1 MSNITKDSRY
11 IIFLE
16 TILEKIQIARIEA
29 SKKVNKATIE
39 LYYSIG
45 NLIVEKQTE
54 YGWGKSIV
62 EQLSKDLQ
70 EITDTTISFSERN
83 LWLMRQLFI
92 EYKNYPDLLPYI
104 FNIPWGQNIV
114 ILQKIK
120 DYKAKK
126 YYLKATAGYAW
137 GRTVLINQIKANA
150 YEYHLE
156 NPKQHNFKETLPK
169 HQSEQADKAMK
180 SVYNLEILGINKPI
194 HERQMEK
201 RMVEKI
207 KNVLMELGYGFTF
220 IGNQY
225 KLKGNTKDYYIDL
238 LFYHRGLR
246 CLVAIELKT
255 GEYKAEYAGKLNLY
269 LNLLDQ
275 QVKMEDENP
284 SIGIILCAEKDNFEV
299 EFSLKNFNKPIGVA
313 EYQLTKEL
321 PNKLKGKLPSAIE
334 LKQYLK
340 DKYGFENDKE
350 QLL

>member
-1 MSNITKDSRY
+1 MSELKKDNRY
-11 IIFLE
+11 IKFLE
-16 TILEKIQIARIEA
+16 TILDKIQIARIDA
-29 SKKVNKATIE
+29 SQKVNLATME

-45 NLIVEKQTE
+45 NLIVEKQAG
-54 YGWGKSIV
+54 YGWGSSVV
-62 EQLSKDLQ
+62 EQLSNDLQ
-70 EITDTTISFSERN
+70 EITDATISFSERN
-83 LWLMRQLFI
+83 LWLMKQMFV
-92 EYKNYPDLLPYI
+92 EYKEHEHLLKYV

-120 DYKAKK
+120 DYKARE

-156 NPKQHNFKETLPK
+156 NPKQHNFNETLPK
-169 HQSEQADKAMK
+169 HHSEQADLAMK

-207 KNVLMELGYGFTF
+207 KDLLMELGYGFTF

-225 KLKGNTKDYYIDL
+225 KLKGNTKDYFIDL

-255 GEYKAEYAGKLNLY
+255 GEYKSEYAGKLNLY
-269 LNLLDQ
+269 LNLLDN
-275 QVKMEDENP
+275 QVKMKDENP
-284 SIGIILCAEKDNFEV
+284 SIGIILCAEKDSFEV
-299 EFSLKNFNKPIGVA
+299 EFSLKDFQKPIGVA
-313 EYQLTKEL
+313 EYHLTKEL
-321 PNKLKGKLPSAIE
+321 PDKLKGKLPSAIE
-334 LKQYLK
+334 LKDHLK
-340 DKYGFENDKE
+340 DKYGFEKTSG
-350 QLL
+350 

>member
-1 MSNITKDSRY
+1 MSNIIKDNRY
-11 IIFLE
+11 LKFLE
-16 TILEKIQIARIEA
+16 TILEKIQIARIDA
-29 SKKVNKATIE
+29 SQKVNYATME

-45 NLIVEKQTE
+45 NLIVEKQAE
-54 YGWGKSIV
+54 YGWGNSVV

-83 LWLMRQLFI
+83 LWLMKQLFV
-92 EYKNYPDLLPYI
+92 EYKGNTDLLKFV

-120 DYKAKK
+120 DNTAKE

-137 GRTVLINQIKANA
+137 GRTVLINQIKAKA

-156 NPKQHNFKETLPK
+156 NPKQHNFIETLPK

-180 SVYNLEILGINKPI
+180 SVYNLELLGINKPI
-194 HERQMEK
+194 HERQLEK

-207 KNVLMELGYGFTF
+207 KVVLMELGYGFTF

-275 QVKMEDENP
+275 QVKMNDENP
-284 SIGIILCAEKDNFEV
+284 SIGIILCAEKDSFEV
-299 EFSLKNFNKPIGVA
+299 KFSLKDFHKPIGVA

-321 PNKLKGKLPSAIE
+321 PDKLRGKLPSALE
-334 LKQYLK
+334 LKEHLK
-340 DKYGFENDKE
+340 DKYGFENIE
-350 QLL
+350 NE

>member
-1 MSNITKDSRY
+1 MK
-11 IIFLE
+11 
-16 TILEKIQIARIEA
+16 
-29 SKKVNKATIE
+29 

-54 YGWGKSIV
+54 YGWGASIV

-70 EITDTTISFSERN
+70 EITDATISFSERN
-83 LWLMRQLFI
+83 LWLMKQLFV
-92 EYKNYPDLLPYI
+92 EYRDHEYLLKYVY
-104 FNIPWGQNIV
+104 NIPWGQNIV

-120 DYKAKK
+120 DYNERE
-126 YYLKATAGYAW
+126 YYLKATVGYAW

-156 NPKQHNFKETLPK
+156 NPKQHNFNETLPK
-169 HQSEQADKAMK
+169 YQSEQADKAIK

-207 KNVLMELGYGFTF
+207 KDVLMELGYGFTF

-225 KLKGNTKDYYIDL
+225 KLKGNTKDYFIDL

-269 LNLLDQ
+269 LNLLDNQ
-275 QVKMEDENP
+275 MKMKDENP
-284 SIGIILCAEKDNFEV
+284 SIGIILCAEKDSFEV
-299 EFSLKNFNKPIGVA
+299 EFSLKDFHKPIGVA

-321 PNKLKGKLPSAIE
+321 PDKLKGKLPSAIE
-334 LKQYLK
+334 LKKHLK
-340 DKYGFENDKE
+340 DKYGFENNENK
-350 QLL
+350 